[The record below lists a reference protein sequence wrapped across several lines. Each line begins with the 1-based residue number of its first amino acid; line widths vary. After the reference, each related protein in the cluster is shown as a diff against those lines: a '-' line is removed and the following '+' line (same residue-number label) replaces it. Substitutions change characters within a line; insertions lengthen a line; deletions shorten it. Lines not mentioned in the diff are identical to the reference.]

1 MKVRLDGFM
10 GWLKMIFRDG
20 WKCTLSDKL
29 AQSTLSDPVLLSAD
43 FILAACDVE
52 GNFLVVKAYQYTTL
66 LSCMLLDAWAIPVCL
81 LFSWLYMRP
90 KYHWTQLL
98 VCGAS
103 MF

>member
-1 MKVRLDGFM
+1 MAEDDLERWVEMYAHKSPH
-10 GWLKMIFRDG
+10 I
-20 WKCTLSDKL
+20 T
-29 AQSTLSDPVLLSAD
+29 DPPPVDRRSFSPAD

-81 LFSWLYMRP
+81 LFCWIYMRP

-98 VCGAS
+98 VRGCVPLHALE
-103 MF
+103 